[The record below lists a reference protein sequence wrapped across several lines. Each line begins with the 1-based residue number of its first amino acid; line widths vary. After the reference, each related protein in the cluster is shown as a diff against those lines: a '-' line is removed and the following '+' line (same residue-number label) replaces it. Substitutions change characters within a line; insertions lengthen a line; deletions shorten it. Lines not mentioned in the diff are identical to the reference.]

1 MKTLIHLQIASSLLI
16 CSAIPFSHALAA
28 TPVMETI
35 TVSYRDPVDYALYLH
50 TTEMLSVFRLEI
62 REDISIQARN
72 SLLEMANAAQFNQP
86 SLAQNPSAE
95 INLAS
100 LWVSQSQGISE

>member
-1 MKTLIHLQIASSLLI
+1 MKTLIHLQIVSSLLI
-16 CSAIPFSHALAA
+16 CSVIPFSHALAA

-35 TVSYRDPVDYALYLH
+35 TVNYRDPLDYALYLH

-72 SLLEMANAAQFNQP
+72 SLLEMANAAQFSQP
-86 SLAQNPSAE
+86 SLAQNSSAE